1 MSDLSERQRAAIL
14 QLNAEYRLAHFRRA
28 LQEQQVLYIVTDGDG
43 PCLLEDRLPDSD
55 GVRRQVLPVFSHA
68 CFAEHYIGA
77 QALAGAQ
84 ARAVSLEAFRSHWQP
99 FLSEHG
105 IMLGVMPVAED
116 CCVLDALDEA

>member
-28 LQEQQVLYIVTDGDG
+28 LQEQQVLYIVTDADG

-55 GVRRQVLPVFSHA
+55 GMRRQVLPVFSHA
-68 CFAEHYIGA
+68 CFAEHYIAA

-84 ARAVSLEAFRSHWQP
+84 VSGVSLAAFRDHWQP

-105 IMLGVMPVAED
+105 ILLGVMPVAED
-116 CCVLDALDEA
+116 CCVLDTLDEA